1 MSEDDD
7 WWSRRFRRRM
17 PPFPGGW
24 PFEDIDEA
32 FKEMERQ
39 FEEIMKRA
47 PKDLVRER
55 TLPDGSKFREWGP
68 FVYGYSVTI
77 GPDGK
82 PEIREFGNIKPELG
96 PGVGRPRIDVKNE
109 REPLIDVTSTNG
121 DVKIIAELPGVE
133 KTDIKLTATEDSL
146 TISVDNPR
154 HRYFKEVRLP
164 AKVDSQK
171 ARSSYKNG
179 ILEVSLPK
187 KEKEKPKGESLKI
200 E

>member
-1 MSEDDD
+1 LSEDD
-7 WWSRRFRRRM
+7 WWSRWFRRRM
-17 PPFPGGW
+17 PPFSGGW

-39 FEEIMKRA
+39 FEEIMKRV

-55 TLPDGSKFREWGP
+55 TLPDGSKSREWGP

-77 GPDGK
+77 GPDGR
-82 PEIREFGNIKPELG
+82 PQIREFGNIKPELG
-96 PGVGRPRIDVKNE
+96 PGVGKPRIDVKNE
-109 REPLIDVTSTNG
+109 REPLIDVTSSNG
-121 DVKIIAELPGVE
+121 DVKVIAEIPGVE
-133 KTDIKLTATEDSL
+133 KVDIKLTATEDTL

-154 HRYFKEVRLP
+154 RRYYKEVRLP
-164 AKVDSQK
+164 AKVDPQK
-171 ARSSYKNG
+171 AKSSYKNG
-179 ILEVSLPK
+179 ILEVNLPK